1 MQKTDLKYR
10 DEIEIEFQFRFARQ
24 NVQNEAV
31 KTSRAKLIVR
41 GRKF

>member
-10 DEIEIEFQFRFARQ
+10 NEIEIEIQFRFVRQ

-31 KTSRAKLIVR
+31 KTSRARYNVQN
-41 GRKF
+41 